1 MAEKKTTNKETKKET
16 KKAAA
21 PKANTVK
28 VDGRT
33 WDIVQELDG
42 GLLVIRSNGE
52 VAVACKS
59 DVQ

>member
-1 MAEKKTTNKETKKET
+1 MAEKKTTKETKKET

-21 PKANTVK
+21 QKANTVK

-52 VAVACKS
+52 VAVACRS

>member
-1 MAEKKTTNKETKKET
+1 MAEKKTTKKET

-21 PKANTVK
+21 SKANTVK